1 MKLKGLALA
10 ALFFVG
16 TLMAPIQFSYSQTSP
31 DVKSFGISSL
41 ASIPSFTSGVVLLYS
56 SSTAGEII
64 RMKLE
69 ALDAGD
75 VTNLGLSVADAAKLH
90 QLLNDA
96 TKEERKDFK
105 NLFKEYKKAVKL
117 ILKIGKGN
125 TDKELNHFSK
135 KAIKLERKIAK
146 LDAKDEVKDAIKH
159 ELKLSQKQRELQRI
173 KNHIGTL
180 EFFLA
185 DGTDKDKALAE
196 LIELKEEAY
205 RNILLLKAT
214 KKDKDLTEKDLQK
227 IDKKVD
233 KKVTPKSKDKKYK
246 GDKVSSSDVKEGKDK
261 KSKAD
266 KSGKDKGKK
275 DKKDKK
281 EKKSKSKGSKN

>member
-16 TLMAPIQFSYSQTSP
+16 TLMTPIQFSYSEGSQGSQ
-31 DVKSFGISSL
+31 SISSASL
-41 ASIPSFTSGVVLLYS
+41 ASIPSFTSGVVLLLS
-56 SSTAGEII
+56 GSTAGEII

-69 ALDAGD
+69 QLDAGV
-75 VTNLGLSVADAAKLH
+75 VTNLGLSVSEAAKLH

-96 TKEERKDFK
+96 SKEETKDFDM
-105 NLFKEYKKAVKL
+105 LFKEYKKAVKL
-117 ILKIGKGN
+117 ILKIGQGN

-135 KAIKLERKIAK
+135 QAIKIEKKIEKLE
-146 LDAKDEVKDAIKH
+146 AKDEVKDKIKN
-159 ELKLSQKQRELQRI
+159 ELKISQKQRELQRI
-173 KNHIGTL
+173 KNHIVTL
-180 EFFLA
+180 TFL
-185 DGTDKDKALAE
+185 KDSPEKDEALAE
-196 LIELKEEAY
+196 LKELKEEAY
-205 RNILLLKAT
+205 RNILLIKAT
-214 KKDKDLTEKDLQK
+214 KKGKDLSENDLQK

-233 KKVTPKSKDKKYK
+233 KKVTPKSKDKK
-246 GDKVSSSDVKEGKDK
+246 DKEEKASSSEGKEGKDK

-281 EKKSKSKGSKN
+281 EKKSKSKGGKK